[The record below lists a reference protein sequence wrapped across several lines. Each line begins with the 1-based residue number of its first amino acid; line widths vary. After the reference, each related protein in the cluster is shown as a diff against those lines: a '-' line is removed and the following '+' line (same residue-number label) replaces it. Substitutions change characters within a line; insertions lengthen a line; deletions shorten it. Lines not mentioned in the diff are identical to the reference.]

1 MTVNCNERE
10 ILQLVAETQMKH
22 VTQMKHLG
30 VTINDKGEVGEEQNI
45 QPIIEKIEEIANQY
59 RMSGLTPIKRLLYG
73 KDSKKSCEISELRS

>member
-45 QPIIEKIEEIANQY
+45 QPIDTNKEIAIWE
-59 RMSGLTPIKRLLYG
+59 GF
-73 KDSKKSCEISELRS
+73 KKKL